1 MPAASGLNHP
11 NILSVFDVGRE
22 GSSDYLI
29 TELVDGVTLRDR
41 IGSEALSAREVIR
54 IGAQIAD
61 GLAAAHAAAL
71 VHRDLEPENVMVT
84 RDGRVKI
91 LDFGLAK
98 PMEQTLASQNTRTA
112 ISEAGILVGTV
123 GYISP
128 EQIRG
133 LPATPLSDLGADN
146 ERSRTPAPRPE

>member
-41 IGSEALSAREVIR
+41 IGSDALSAREVIR

-61 GLAAAHAAAL
+61 GLNAAHAAGL
-71 VHRDLEPENVMVT
+71 VHRDLKPENVMVT

-91 LDFGLAK
+91 LDFGRNGGKSPAKTAIFAK
-98 PMEQTLASQNTRTA
+98 P
-112 ISEAGILVGTV
+112 
-123 GYISP
+123 
-128 EQIRG
+128 
-133 LPATPLSDLGADN
+133 
-146 ERSRTPAPRPE
+146 RSAL